1 MGIGTSMK
9 ETTLHYYRDP
19 ILEVVSE
26 DEEVNLRGIV
36 IVGSPDSIANKYRSS
51 ERVGVTL
58 EAMKVDGAIFSC
70 NGIGNN
76 HVDYAKSIEETEK
89 RGIPVVGLSVV
100 PASDFV
106 VQNNYMDSILCFN
119 SKKGE
124 DVFELNPEVLAQ
136 NTVTKFAARKA
147 LVMLKLR
154 MRKIVS

>member
-26 DEEVNLRGIV
+26 DKEVNLRGIV
-36 IVGSPDSIANKYRSS
+36 IVGSPDSNANKCRSA

-58 EAMKVDGAIFSC
+58 ESMKVDGAIFSC

-89 RGIPVVGLSVV
+89 RGIPVVALSVV

-106 VQNNYMDSILCFN
+106 VQNNYMDDILCFRN
-119 SKKGE
+119 KKGE
-124 DVFELNPEVLAQ
+124 DLSELNPEVLAK

-154 MRKIVS
+154 MRKRDK